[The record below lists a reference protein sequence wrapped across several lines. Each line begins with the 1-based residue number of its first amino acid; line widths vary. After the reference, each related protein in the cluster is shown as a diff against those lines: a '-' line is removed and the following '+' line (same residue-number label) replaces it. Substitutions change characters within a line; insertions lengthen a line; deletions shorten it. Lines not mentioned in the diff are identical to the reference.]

1 MRKVDEFQLP
11 LKGVPIGTQSFKY
24 HLDGAFFNGDDDKND
39 VIGSDVTVALTA
51 DYRAGG
57 ICELRFEFSGEISVP
72 CDRCL
77 DPMPIAIDT
86 TYDLSVKEGTRLDD
100 STDNVL
106 EVPAD
111 MRYLDIA
118 PAMRDTVLLCI
129 PIMHVHADG
138 ECNPDMLKALDS
150 HAATSG
156 ADEQLDDEEPND
168 SGMADPRWEALR
180 KLKDNKNN

>member
-1 MRKVDEFQLP
+1 
-11 LKGVPIGTQSFKY
+11 
-24 HLDGAFFNGDDDKND
+24 
-39 VIGSDVTVALTA
+39 
-51 DYRAGG
+51 
-57 ICELRFEFSGEISVP
+57 
-72 CDRCL
+72 
-77 DPMPIAIDT
+77 MPIAIDT
-86 TYDLSVKEGTRLDD
+86 TYDLSEKEGTRLDD

-138 ECNPDMLKALDS
+138 ECNPDMLKALDR
-150 HAATSG
+150 HAATS
-156 ADEQLDDEEPND
+156 AATEQPDAEEELND

>member
-1 MRKVDEFQLP
+1 M
-11 LKGVPIGTQSFKY
+11 PIGTQSFKY

-39 VIGSDVTVALTA
+39 VIDSDVAVALTA

-57 ICELRFEFSGEISVP
+57 ICELRFEFKGEISVP

-100 STDNVL
+100 STDNL
-106 EVPAD
+106 
-111 MRYLDIA
+111 
-118 PAMRDTVLLCI
+118 RDTVLLCI

-150 HAATSG
+150 HAATSV
-156 ADEQLDDEEPND
+156 ADEQPDDEEQND